1 MNLAVT
7 DHRLAK
13 PATRSAEL
21 RDYDAVRRA
30 IAIIEAH
37 ARTEIPTMMPI
48 PDSGNA
54 GAPDFWLL
62 VKSRLVLVETKADP
76 AEGGKDATELQKRF
90 MERWSNAGAITFVV
104 RDEAS
109 FQQWLSWVAN
119 YLRLPVVPDVPW
131 RSAQVQAR
139 RKAPAIPRAAS
150 STTDPAGGTTTATPN
165 T

>member
-1 MNLAVT
+1 MATPENLS
-7 DHRLAK
+7 K
-13 PATRSAEL
+13 Q
-21 RDYDAVRRA
+21 AVRRA
-30 IAIIEAH
+30 IAALEAH
-37 ARTEIPTMMPI
+37 ARAEIPTMMPI

-109 FQQWLSWVAN
+109 FQQWLSWMAT
-119 YLRLPVVPDVPW
+119 YLRLPAVPEAPW

-139 RKAPAIPRAAS
+139 RKAPAIPRTKNAERGARAAP
-150 STTDPAGGTTTATPN
+150 STAGPADPGGEG
-165 T
+165 